1 MARVWSTPTDAEEL
15 WSTAVM
21 TMPRIIPNSGR
32 SGDSETVTIKFMKPA
47 LSLSGAMESDIIS
60 MPRKSRPKPVNI
72 APRFLTTVFF
82 DASMSITPTSTAA
95 AATLEKFSAMS
106 SDVT

>member
-21 TMPRIIPNSGR
+21 TIPRIIPNSGR

-72 APRFLTTVFF
+72 AP
-82 DASMSITPTSTAA
+82 
-95 AATLEKFSAMS
+95 S
-106 SDVT
+106 S